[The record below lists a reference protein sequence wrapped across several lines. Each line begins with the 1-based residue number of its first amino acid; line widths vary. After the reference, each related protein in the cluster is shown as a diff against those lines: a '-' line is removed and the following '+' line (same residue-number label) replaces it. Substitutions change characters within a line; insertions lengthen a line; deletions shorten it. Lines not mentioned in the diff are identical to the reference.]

1 MDPKRFASISCL
13 FVLCQNFTLLKENED
28 LTEYRLHKKQ
38 PAGNRAK
45 KCMHGKTKS
54 SYYHHHESPSRRVP
68 AAARLRDLDS
78 CVRLFL
84 SQHFFFYL
92 TISFQF
98 QTTNKGFSK
107 TQQRQKTV
115 SSGAEVRRRAH
126 SRLLPCKVHA
136 TPLGTGYVPQALQN
150 RCSEGTQFFFITY
163 IFTKSVAASFGK
175 GSQTLRDESLRCAR
189 SSAWGRPRRCNPE
202 VKDLHHHHHHR
213 HH

>member
-107 TQQRQKTV
+107 TQQRQLFRQELKFEDVRIRVCCRAKCTRPHKALGMCHKHYKTV
-115 SSGAEVRRRAH
+115 AVKARNFSS
-126 SRLLPCKVHA
+126 
-136 TPLGTGYVPQALQN
+136 
-150 RCSEGTQFFFITY
+150 
-163 IFTKSVAASFGK
+163 
-175 GSQTLRDESLRCAR
+175 
-189 SSAWGRPRRCNPE
+189 
-202 VKDLHHHHHHR
+202 
-213 HH
+213 

>member
-1 MDPKRFASISCL
+1 MI
-13 FVLCQNFTLLKENED
+13 VLC
-28 LTEYRLHKKQ
+28 R
-38 PAGNRAK
+38 
-45 KCMHGKTKS
+45 CMTCKS
-54 SYYHHHESPSRRVP
+54 
-68 AAARLRDLDS
+68 
-78 CVRLFL
+78 L
-84 SQHFFFYL
+84 SQEEYLQLHGYVTWTHVCVCFCLSTFFLLDYF
-92 TISFQF
+92 ISVSDDKQRLLED
-98 QTTNKGFSK
+98 TT
-107 TQQRQKTV
+107 TPAV

-136 TPLGTGYVPQALQN
+136 TPQGTGYVPQALQN